1 MQVYS
6 ICGEGLGTN
15 IQPQKIWKILV
26 TVDCGRLYTP
36 CQQEIDLQKEGSGR
50 KNLKIGFV
58 WGGWGKKI
66 KYKGRVEQEVS
77 NAFEGMEYFK

>member
-36 CQQEIDLQKEGSGR
+36 CQQEIDLQKEGSG
-50 KNLKIGFV
+50 KKKSENQIWL
-58 WGGWGKKI
+58 GGMGEKI